1 LLAKDAKG
9 NLAKGP
15 DGQWQVA
22 GPEQLKQLKDRL
34 AQAYNISPSS
44 ILSYD
49 EYMTKGK
56 SSPMKWNVIVA
67 PGEGDVSAN
76 DQNVLSTLL
85 LRH

>member
-1 LLAKDAKG
+1 M
-9 NLAKGP
+9 
-15 DGQWQVA
+15 
-22 GPEQLKQLKDRL
+22 KQRI

-49 EYMTKGK
+49 EYMTKGRTTGLK
-56 SSPMKWNVIVA
+56 YNVIVA

-76 DQNVLSTLL
+76 DPGVLSTLL